1 MSNHLN
7 ILTRFETY
15 ERIRDRMLNA
25 VPDDI
30 DKSENSF
37 IYNAVCPIAYEL
49 YRMSFQLQC
58 TLNSQFVDT
67 AEQMYLSQLTKQGG
81 VPRLEARPM
90 EIRVNIYTSE
100 HEIDM
105 GPPLGQVYRNGVNL
119 FKVVENGARVVL
131 QSVAK
136 KPITLEDT
144 WSAEGFHKCH
154 AIEVLEIL
162 QKGGEI
168 ETDDELRQRYNNICI
183 HYPFGGNPMDYRLKI
198 KEDSPEISHV
208 KVVTR
213 KEIWTDHNVEIYLLK
228 NSKPI
233 LESQSTLLDYA
244 YRFKRY
250 QPIGAIV
257 KYLTPVV
264 GDTHKIK
271 IYAQVPI
278 GTNKVGVENQIKHQ
292 VAKFNSKLLDT
303 WEMKEEFRVYGG
315 QILAH
320 LANTVPA
327 LLNIQEVSFENGA
340 SSIQYNYNELPDIL
354 EDNISIV
361 LEEV

>member
-1 MSNHLN
+1 MSNVLN

-15 ERIRDRMLNA
+15 ERIRGRMLNA

-37 IYNAVCPIAYEL
+37 IYNAICPIAYEL
-49 YRMSFQLQC
+49 YKMSFQLQC
-58 TLNSQFVDT
+58 TLNAQFVDT
-67 AEQMYLSQLTKQGG
+67 AEQMYLSQLTKQSG

-90 EIRVNIYTSE
+90 IIQVDIYISE
-100 HEIDM
+100 NEVDIN
-105 GPPLGQVYRNGVNL
+105 PPIGQVYRNGSNL
-119 FKVVENGARVVL
+119 FRVVENSGRVVL
-131 QSVAK
+131 ESIAK

-144 WSAEGFHKCH
+144 WTAEGFHQVH
-154 AIEVLEIL
+154 AIKVLAII
-162 QKGGEI
+162 QKGGEV
-168 ETDDELRQRYNNICI
+168 ETDEELRQRHHQICT

-213 KEIWTDHNVEIYLLK
+213 KEEWVDHNVEIYLLK
-228 NSKPI
+228 NGKPI

-257 KYLTPVV
+257 KYLTPTI
-264 GDTHKIK
+264 GSSHKLK
-271 IYAQVPI
+271 VYAQVPI
-278 GTNKVGVENQIKHQ
+278 GTNRQEVENQIKHQ
-292 VAKFNSKLLDT
+292 VSKFNSKLLDT
-303 WEMKEEFRVYGG
+303 WEMTEEFRVYGG

-320 LANTVPA
+320 LATTIPS
-327 LLNIQEVSFENGA
+327 LLNIQEVSFEGGA
-340 SSIQYNYNELPDIL
+340 PSILYGYGQLPEIP
-354 EDNISIV
+354 EENISIV